1 MKRKISSQVLIEFTR
16 IFGTHRTLLFTLKR
30 GNGSNAFAFAHQLFY
45 RRALAVI
52 GMKK

>member
-16 IFGTHRTLLFTLKR
+16 IFGTDRTLLFTLKR
-30 GNGSNAFAFAHQLFY
+30 GNGSNATAHQLFY

-52 GMKK
+52 GMRK